1 MTQTTDETPAPLAT
15 LLTQSS
21 GVSVL
26 YERVYDNRLLYVG
39 ELRKMGAEIVVAGQT
54 AIITGP
60 TQLVGTHVRSLDL
73 RCAAALVLAGLV
85 AEGTT
90 VVAGQVLALSCHRS
104 IARQQAVFC
113 AERATAA
120 AERAQSVA
128 PPGHS

>member
-1 MTQTTDETPAPLAT
+1 MCRRCLLMIRLQEAGVDVTWDADTMRVRGQGRLGPVSVQALPYPGFATDLQAPLAT

-73 RCAAALVLAGLV
+73 R
-85 AEGTT
+85 
-90 VVAGQVLALSCHRS
+90 
-104 IARQQAVFC
+104 
-113 AERATAA
+113 
-120 AERAQSVA
+120 
-128 PPGHS
+128 